1 MLKLPD
7 NLLHVCEPFWPQRFA
22 GRARASKNADPLSIS
37 IVTAFFDLDRGNWA
51 HGGKAS
57 PFQRSLDHYFD
68 YFAHLAKIK
77 NQLIIFTSP
86 DLAQRVLDLRRTAG
100 RENETVI
107 LTIANLF
114 DESKL
119 KSLESEVASKMTE
132 AFCASTRVPHS
143 PEYNI
148 PRYVVMDAL
157 KSIFT
162 VTALKAGV
170 VNAQQLAWMDF
181 GYCRDERAF
190 DASKTWRFDTAG
202 KFNLFHMQ
210 PIDDMPI
217 YDVVLRGKV
226 YFQGGCRIAPVAMW
240 PDFVA
245 DIDAAIANLLSVDL
259 VDDEQT
265 LILMAWRKN
274 PEKYRIF
281 PMSRKDWRV
290 AIKQFNE
297 QQTGEPVNFW
307 DNELEARVK
316 ASMSGRVISKIA
328 TALIRRLDFLRS

>member
-7 NLLHVCEPFWPQRFA
+7 NLLHVCEKFWPEPGA
-22 GRARASKNADPLSIS
+22 GRARASKNADLLAIS
-37 IVTAFFDLDRGNWA
+37 IVTAFFDLGRENWE

-57 PFQRSLDHYFD
+57 PFQRSLERYFD

-77 NQLIIFTSP
+77 NQLVIFTSP
-86 DLAQRVLDLRRTAG
+86 DLAQRVLDLRRAAG

-107 LTIANLF
+107 FAIANLF
-114 DESKL
+114 DEPKL
-119 KSLESEVASKMTE
+119 KALEVEVASKMTE
-132 AFCASTRVPHS
+132 AFRASTRVPHS
-143 PEYNI
+143 PEYNV

-162 VTALKAGV
+162 LTALKAGV

-181 GYCRDERAF
+181 GYCRDELAF
-190 DASKTWRFDTAG
+190 DANKTWRFDTAG

-226 YFQGGCRIAPVAMW
+226 YFQGGCRIAPAAMW
-240 PDFVA
+240 PEFVA
-245 DIDAAIANLLSVDL
+245 DIDAALAGLLSVDL

-274 PEKYRIF
+274 PQKYRIF

-290 AIKQFNE
+290 AIKQFNDI
-297 QQTGEPVNFW
+297 QTGEPVNFW
-307 DNELEARVK
+307 DNEIEARVK
-316 ASMSGRVISKIA
+316 ASVPGRLVGKLVS
-328 TALIRRLDFLRS
+328 ALIRRLDFLRS

>member
-7 NLLHVCEPFWPQRFA
+7 NLLHVCEKFWPLAGA

-37 IVTAFFDLDRGNWA
+37 IVTAFFDLGRENWA

-57 PFQRSLDHYFD
+57 PFQRSLDRYFD

-77 NQLIIFTSP
+77 NQLVIFTSP
-86 DLAQRVLDLRRTAG
+86 DLAQRVLDLRRAAG

-107 LTIANLF
+107 FIIANLF
-114 DESKL
+114 DEPKL

-132 AFCASTRVPHS
+132 AFRASTRVPNS
-143 PEYNI
+143 PEYYV

-162 VTALKAGV
+162 LTALKAGV

-181 GYCRDERAF
+181 GYCRDEQAF
-190 DASKTWRFDTAG
+190 DASKLWRFDTAG

-245 DIDAAIANLLSVDL
+245 DIDGALASLLSVDL

-265 LILMAWRKN
+265 LILMAWRKS

-297 QQTGEPVNFW
+297 TQMGEPVSFW

-316 ASMSGRVISKIA
+316 ASMTGRVVSKIA